1 MNEDITLLVAIH
13 EGRGISARS
22 GWSVVV
28 TAQLDGLHQSTDP
41 VPLTSHPKFNVE
53 VSWTLS
59 TTKLRKFKQNL
70 VPLKLEC
77 VAVDNTS
84 NTQHTLGYVILQL
97 HNAVKGFK
105 TDAQWHRLLGA
116 VPGGGHK
123 VPPALQLSLNVI
135 STSAAAAASMEDRDD
150 LDESMEVDNQ
160 QHYQDLQILRDGE
173 RTDENVNN
181 ARGGVE
187 EEDED
192 GSDSV
197 ILDGMNTRQ
206 GNRGQIQRDRGGGG
220 GGGGGGG
227 AAARRPKNHSIDDE
241 EDVVE
246 VVGGM
251 GRNHRSR
258 ATVISSPQTPTTTS
272 TRTTRSAYRRTN
284 YTSNN
289 HSTFQPDSPQPQQ
302 QRSLMRRSSRNATTI
317 PVIPIKENGHSGGH
331 KRSTNDTNDMPVVL
345 SNPSTTTTTTTTTR
359 PGPSMTQTG
368 SDCPRLV
375 PRLNNSGG
383 FFQIGPAGEP
393 DEQTFN
399 FSVTIVYAKHLNQVV
414 PSEVQMTEGK
424 QARFCYSLLG
434 HVVNT
439 DPIKD
444 LSNPDFLAE
453 RAGGK
458 VVATTDNV
466 SKYFTQ
472 HPQLPIH
479 LLLGDVCLA
488 TANVDLAQFGK
499 DVLRGEGPMKV
510 EGQYPLLAIM
520 RDPLALPTLQPI
532 LGVAVTLSITP
543 KEKSERYQQ
552 PLALQENVPQASSLI
567 MVDLPSSSSN
577 SSSDSDSDED
587 LMDRPGNRHGHKS
600 VALTSRRLTEATSS
614 WKHDRKSLMYEAAME
629 METWKEGQQQVFW
642 QQWSAREADLQRH
655 LAKEWESR
663 VNEAELHLHRR
674 LDQCQALHRRL
685 TDELVNL
692 DQMERNVARKEDKL
706 KTEEEEVALM
716 KAEVKEK
723 KKQLKKYGQAER
735 EPVQIGR
742 LKQQLLQERQK
753 RRDLMKENRQLEA
766 ANAAA
771 NRTAQV
777 QHLGTCVKSE
787 EIESLKTQVD
797 QLQEEVREAKEK
809 KQHYKERWI
818 KATSQLHQLLSDPRF
833 RHHHQDLR
841 MDVGGRSSS
850 PPPPVYIQSHPNT
863 ITTRSLKYREQND
876 TEGEDTTH
884 HHPNTNTNSNTTTRR
899 ATKVLVKIESEDED
913 AYTEPRVTRWRKDDR
928 PGKSSSN
935 TKQSPYHTTDNP
947 RQTYHRND
955 NPRQTYHRNDN
966 TKQMYHHTTDNTKPT
981 NHTDNNTNTPTS
993 TIPTSVTTRRSLLRQ
1008 NQHPV
1013 IKLEPEPEDAS
1024 TEPEPETRWRKDSK
1038 PGKSSSDLGTDNIN
1052 RMVKSRNELMRLVR
1066 NRGSLDDEVASMFP
1080 PAIQEAQKK
1089 IRSLDALDDR

>member
-13 EGRGISARS
+13 EGRGIPPRA

-28 TAQLDGLHQSTDP
+28 TAQLDGLHQSSDP

-53 VSWTLS
+53 VSWALS
-59 TTKLRKFKQNL
+59 TAKLRKFKQNL

-77 VAVDNTS
+77 VAVDNAS
-84 NTQHTLGYVILQL
+84 NAQHTLGYIILQL
-97 HNAVKGFK
+97 HSAVKGLK
-105 TDAQWHRLLGA
+105 TDAQWHRLLGG
-116 VPGGGHK
+116 VPSSHK
-123 VPPALQLSLNVI
+123 VPPALQLSLNII
-135 STSAAAAASMEDRDD
+135 SSSAAATMDDRGD
-150 LDESMEVDNQ
+150 LDECMEVDN

-173 RTDENVNN
+173 RTVTVVSADESLNN
-181 ARGGVE
+181 SRGRIEQDE
-187 EEDED
+187 EE
-192 GSDSV
+192 SDSV
-197 ILDGMNTRQ
+197 ILDGMNSPENTRQ
-206 GNRGQIQRDRGGGG
+206 GNRGQIQRDPGGGG
-220 GGGGGGG
+220 GGGRG
-227 AAARRPKNHSIDDE
+227 RPRDNSEDE

-246 VVGGM
+246 VVGGRSVVV
-251 GRNHRSR
+251 GRNHRTR
-258 ATVISSPQTPTTTS
+258 TTVMSNPQTP
-272 TRTTRSAYRRTN
+272 TRTTRSALRRSN

-289 HSTFQPDSPQPQQ
+289 NNNHTTIVDSTFQPSADSPQQ
-302 QRSLMRRSSRNATTI
+302 QRSLMRRTPRKATI

-331 KRSTNDTNDMPVVL
+331 KRGTNDMPVVL
-345 SNPSTTTTTTTTTR
+345 SNPSTTR

-368 SDCPRLV
+368 SECPRLV

-439 DPIKD
+439 DPIMD

-532 LGVAVTLSITP
+532 LGVAVTLSVTP
-543 KEKSERYQQ
+543 KEKPERYQ
-552 PLALQENVPQASSLI
+552 PLALEENVPQASSLI

-577 SSSDSDSDED
+577 SSDSDSDSDS
-587 LMDRPGNRHGHKS
+587 MDRPDNRHGHKS
-600 VALTSRRLTEATSS
+600 VALTSRRLTEAASS

-663 VNEAELHLHRR
+663 VNEAEIHLHRR

-723 KKQLKKYGQAER
+723 KKRLRKYSQAES
-735 EPVQIGR
+735 ESVQIGR

-753 RRDLMKENRQLEA
+753 RRELVKENRQLEA
-766 ANAAA
+766 VNLAA
-771 NRTAQV
+771 NRMAQV
-777 QHLGTCVKSE
+777 THLGTCVKSE

-797 QLQEEVREAKEK
+797 QLQEQLREAQEK

-833 RHHHQDLR
+833 RHHHQDHR

-850 PPPPVYIQSHPNT
+850 PPPVYIQSHPNT

-876 TEGEDTTH
+876 MEREDSTH
-884 HHPNTNTNSNTTTRR
+884 HHHPTTTTSTTSNNTTRR
-899 ATKVLVKIESEDED
+899 SKVLVKIESEDED
-913 AYTEPRVTRWRKDDR
+913 EYTEPQTRWRKDDR

-935 TKQSPYHTTDNP
+935 TNTRQSPYRTD
-947 RQTYHRND
+947 T
-955 NPRQTYHRNDN
+955 
-966 TKQMYHHTTDNTKPT
+966 TKQMYHTDNTKPT
-981 NHTDNNTNTPTS
+981 NRTNDNTNTTTVPS
-993 TIPTSVTTRRSLLRQ
+993 SITTRRSLLRQ
-1008 NQHPV
+1008 NQQPV
-1013 IKLEPEPEDAS
+1013 VQLETEPEDAS
-1024 TEPEPETRWRKDSK
+1024 AAEQQETETRWRKDSK
-1038 PGKSSSDLGTDNIN
+1038 PGKSSDLGPDNNIY